1 MYISPKFHYLAVVGQ
16 LDVGR
21 QLGVDFGMAADV
33 VAAVDEPGLTGS
45 YAMGK
50 ADGIVEGLV
59 AVMGLLAKGI
69 DNEGVTAQDVGQLV
83 VADGLHVGD
92 VNQGGMRM
100 EKGGR
105 RCGGDAVAED
115 G

>member
-16 LDVGR
+16 LDVGG
-21 QLGVDFGMAADV
+21 QLGVDFSVAADV
-33 VAAVDEPGLTGS
+33 VAAMDEPRLTGP

-50 ADGIVEGLV
+50 ADGFVKGLV

-69 DNEGVTAQDVGQLV
+69 DNEGVTVQDVGQLV

-92 VNQGGMRM
+92 VDNGG
-100 EKGGR
+100 
-105 RCGGDAVAED
+105 
-115 G
+115 